1 VQDPER
7 TRPAS
12 TYRGIDL
19 PPMRSVGTNLPPA
32 WLITSAAAFPASVPA
47 FSWGGQHA
55 DPAYGLTNLEAVQA
69 RPDGRLIVVVGSS
82 AVRQIEPALRPWG
95 PDGRIV
101 PLFDEA
107 NRPIRFELNRDGD
120 VTVVI
125 LAGVRE
131 QGEQLLLVHATYKS
145 GDAIYIWRLDT
156 SA

>member
-1 VQDPER
+1 VQVAREPVARDPHVGVIGG
-7 TRPAS
+7 
-12 TYRGIDL
+12 RGPRL
-19 PPMRSVGTNLPPA
+19 
-32 WLITSAAAFPASVPA
+32 
-47 FSWGGQHA
+47 GGKR
-55 DPAYGLTNLEAVQA
+55 DELLEA
-69 RPDGRLIVVVGSS
+69 S

-145 GDAIYIWRLDT
+145 GDAIYIRRLDT